1 MAKVHTVTL
10 GGKSFPLGYTPRDAI
25 ALKRRFNKPLTLL
38 LRQDVMGMEERPK
51 TQADCKSGQVLK
63 PGDTVWEAKGLH
75 DIEVQIAFLHAGI
88 VSGGA
93 RKVTE
98 DQVIDWVDQHMKTE
112 QNMGPLVGPIWKAVL
127 LSGITGTTVDVETI
141 AEDADEPEG
150 KD

>member
-51 TQADCKSGQVLK
+51 TQADCKTDEVLQ
-63 PGDTVWEAKGLH
+63 PGATVWEAKGLH
-75 DIEVQIAFLHAGI
+75 DIEVQIAFLHAGM

-93 RKVTE
+93 RKITE
-98 DQVIDWVDQHMKTE
+98 DEVINLVGQHMKDE

-127 LSGITGTTVDVETI
+127 LSGITGTTVDV
-141 AEDADEPEG
+141 DAIGEEGEQPEG
-150 KD
+150 KG